1 MQESNFILTGK
12 FIQVLKYPFL
22 GFFIG
27 DYLKK
32 THQFIRSTSPSWT
45 LYSRFYFFIGFFL
58 LFDLLI
64 AKDVD
69 SRLNPSVLSDLTIE
83 AFRTPSGT
91 VWFKEKK
98 NDELILFDKDV
109 FKVQQYLKMG
119 YKKIYALL
127 VEPAWIHHYTVKKF
141 IYKNKHLFSK
151 ILTFDPDLLRLDPKK
166 FFFIHPCTTRFITQ
180 EGVFK
185 KSKMVSMILSGKNL
199 CYEHQFR
206 EEVAKKFKGYIDLIK
221 PGNLR
226 VESLDDYYRDVRYS
240 IQIENGIQENYFT
253 EKLLDCFKTGTVP
266 IYRGCPNLEK
276 FFNKEGVIFFKTIED
291 LNRILPSLSE
301 EDYLKRMDAIHEN
314 YILAQNYPVTYI
326 DGGQYRIDF
335 YTKVLDILK
344 AP

>member
-1 MQESNFILTGK
+1 MYRQ
-12 FIQVLKYPFL
+12 
-22 GFFIG
+22 
-27 DYLKK
+27 
-32 THQFIRSTSPSWT
+32 
-45 LYSRFYFFIGFFL
+45 FYFFICFFL
-58 LFDLLI
+58 HVGRLI

-69 SRLNPSVLSDLTIE
+69 SHLNPNVFSDSTIE
-83 AFRTPSGT
+83 AFHTPNGT

-109 FKVQQYLKMG
+109 FKVHQYFKKG

-127 VEPAWIHHYTVKKF
+127 VEPAWVHHFTVKKF
-141 IYKNKHLFSK
+141 IYKNRHLFSK
-151 ILTFDPDLLRLDPKK
+151 ILTFDPDLLALDPKK

-180 EGVFK
+180 EGLFK
-185 KSKMVSMILSGKNL
+185 KSKNVSMVLSGKNL

-206 EEVAKKFKGYIDLIK
+206 EEVAQKFKGYIDLIK

-226 VESLDDYYRDVRYS
+226 VENLDDYFLDVRYA
-240 IQIENGIQENYFT
+240 IQVENCIQENYFT

-276 FFNKEGVIFFKTIED
+276 FFNKEGVIFFQTIED
-291 LNRILPSLSE
+291 LERILPTLSE
-301 EDYLKRMDAIHEN
+301 EDYQKRMSAIQEN

-326 DGGQYRIDF
+326 DGGQYRTDF

>member
-1 MQESNFILTGK
+1 MQVQNG
-12 FIQVLKYPFL
+12 PFL
-22 GFFIG
+22 SLFFG
-27 DYLKK
+27 DDLKK
-32 THQFIRSTSPSWT
+32 ADNLRRIISPWWMM
-45 LYSRFYFFIGFFL
+45 YRRFYLLIGFFL
-58 LFDLLI
+58 ISDLLI

-69 SRLNPSVLSDLTIE
+69 SHLNTNVFSDLTIE
-83 AFRTPSGT
+83 AFHTPSGT

-98 NDELILFDKDV
+98 SDELILFDKDL
-109 FKVQQYLKMG
+109 FKVHRYLSMG

-127 VEPAWIHHYTVKKF
+127 VEPAWVHHNTVKKF
-141 IYKNKHLFSK
+141 VRNNRHLFSK
-151 ILTFDPDLLRLDPKK
+151 VLTFDPDLLALDPKK

-180 EGVFK
+180 EGIFK
-185 KSKMVSMILSGKNL
+185 KSKMVSMILSGKNM

-206 EEVAKKFKGYIDLIK
+206 EEVAQRFRGYIDLIK
-221 PGNLR
+221 PGSLR

-240 IQIENGIQENYFT
+240 IQIENCIQENYFT
-253 EKLLDCFKTGTVP
+253 EKLLDCFKTGTVL

-291 LNRILPSLSE
+291 LERILPSLSE
-301 EDYLKRMDAIHEN
+301 EDYLKRMDAIQEN

-326 DGGQYRIDF
+326 DGGQYRTDF